1 MTIVIDLMLLI
12 SVPNENIV
20 HRSES
25 MSLFGLDLSST
36 GISPVHLIHIKIT

>member
-1 MTIVIDLMLLI
+1 MTTIIDLMLLI
-12 SVPNENIV
+12 PAPNESIV

-36 GISPVHLIHIKIT
+36 GVCSVHLMHTKIT